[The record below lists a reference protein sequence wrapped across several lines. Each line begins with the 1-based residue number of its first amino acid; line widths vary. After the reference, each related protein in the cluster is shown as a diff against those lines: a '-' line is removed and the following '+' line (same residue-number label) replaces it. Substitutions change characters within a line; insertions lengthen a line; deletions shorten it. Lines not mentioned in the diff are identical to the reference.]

1 MPKVKIKGI
10 IPPITT
16 PFLKGKVAYDNL
28 SFNIEKWNKTGISGF
43 VVLGSN
49 GEYIYLSEEEK
60 RQVVKTVVNSASKD
74 KLVIAGTGC
83 ESTRETIRL
92 TQDCAQLGAS
102 IALIIT
108 PAYYGNKMN
117 SKALINHYITVADNS
132 TIPILLYSVP
142 KFTHLNLEVEIVAEL
157 SRHPNITGI
166 KDSSGNINQL
176 GDYINNTGENFNVL
190 VGTAGALLGALCTG
204 CNGGILAL
212 ANIAP
217 ETCVKIYN
225 LVQENNFEE
234 AKKLQLEMIPV
245 NKAVT
250 VTYGISG
257 LKAALDMLGYFGGEA
272 RLPLLPVSDEER
284 KKIEGILVKAR
295 LL

>member
-190 VGTAGALLGALCTG
+190 VGTAGALLGALTTG